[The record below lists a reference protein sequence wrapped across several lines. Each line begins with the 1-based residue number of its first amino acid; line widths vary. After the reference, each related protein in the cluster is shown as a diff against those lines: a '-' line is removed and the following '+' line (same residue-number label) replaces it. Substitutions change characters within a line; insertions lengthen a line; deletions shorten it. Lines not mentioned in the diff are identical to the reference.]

1 MSGFAPLPRL
11 SPGNL
16 TTVCLGVIAQH
27 FACNSFM
34 GTVGCDVKGI
44 DPMGRCQIDNTS
56 MARNI
61 GCPVLTKHV
70 CLLVNPITLYNSWVG
85 QPALQ
90 CTKQKRRV
98 HPWRRKISGLWDLPS
113 RAKSFLSVPK
123 KRWKVQ
129 KIWLCIANFQMIY
142 NDP

>member
-27 FACNSFM
+27 FACNGFM

-61 GCPVLTKHV
+61 GCPVLKKHMFF
-70 CLLVNPITLYNSWVG
+70 LLVNPITIWVC
-85 QPALQ
+85 LKML
-90 CTKQKRRV
+90 CT
-98 HPWRRKISGLWDLPS
+98 
-113 RAKSFLSVPK
+113 PK
-123 KRWKVQ
+123 PNGF
-129 KIWLCIANFQMIY
+129 ADHY
-142 NDP
+142 PY

>member
-44 DPMGRCQIDNTS
+44 DPMGRCQIDNNEYGSKYWMSGPNKTCLFTS
-56 MARNI
+56 
-61 GCPVLTKHV
+61 
-70 CLLVNPITLYNSWVG
+70 
-85 QPALQ
+85 
-90 CTKQKRRV
+90 
-98 HPWRRKISGLWDLPS
+98 
-113 RAKSFLSVPK
+113 KSNNT
-123 KRWKVQ
+123 
-129 KIWLCIANFQMIY
+129 I
-142 NDP
+142 